1 MKAPLNNSLVAGK
14 RYKYNNS
21 EAEITAVK
29 NYLMNHVATAT
40 MISDALNIYRPNLC
54 RHKRE
59 LQKQGILKELY
70 KGFCRVTGWKA
81 TYLTCK
87 LNTEEGGNNE

>member
-1 MKAPLNNSLVAGK
+1 MEAPLNKSVIAGK
-14 RYKYNNS
+14 QYKYTNS

-29 NYLMNHVATAT
+29 NYLMDHVATAT
-40 MISDALNIYRPNLC
+40 MIADALNIYRPNLC

-59 LQKQGILKELY
+59 LQKQGILKELF
-70 KGFCRVTGWKA
+70 KGHCKVTGWRA

-87 LNTEEGGNNE
+87 LDAKEGGNNV